1 MDFYTGTGPWRTVS
15 NHVFIILTEL
25 NKSNG
30 KTRLLKQVMNN
41 SFTGESTFVNV
52 MNLEILK

>member
-1 MDFYTGTGPWRTVS
+1 MDFHTGTGPWRTVS
-15 NHVFIILTEL
+15 NHDFISMTEL
-25 NKSNG
+25 DKSNG

-52 MNLEILK
+52 TNPEILK